1 MDINV
6 TLGERSGI
14 ANRVFM
20 ARPVIARTRITP
32 DLQVMR
38 LPSRRHIGVEL
49 QSMTPQLAEY
59 FGLSNRNGA
68 LVIFV
73 FADSPAAKAG
83 LKAGDVILS
92 AGTETVERPTDLRRV
107 LTGKSEG
114 TIELKILRDKREQTL
129 TVKLEKGASSW
140 LLEPDSHTDLAFLDG
155 FEPLTVQIPSLS
167 ISPLAVQLPKIA
179 ISPMAVRMRPMTIS
193 PLKVQVPKIDI
204 TPMAIPQV
212 ALAPMKMDVKPMAIP
227 QVTLAPMKID
237 VKPMAIPQ
245 VTLAPMKVE
254 IPKIQIK
261 PMKILVAPRRIVL

>member
-1 MDINV
+1 
-6 TLGERSGI
+6 
-14 ANRVFM
+14 
-20 ARPVIARTRITP
+20 
-32 DLQVMR
+32 
-38 LPSRRHIGVEL
+38 
-49 QSMTPQLAEY
+49 
-59 FGLSNRNGA
+59 
-68 LVIFV
+68 
-73 FADSPAAKAG
+73 
-83 LKAGDVILS
+83 
-92 AGTETVERPTDLRRV
+92 V

-140 LLEPDSHTDLAFLDG
+140 LLEPDSHSDLAFLDG

-167 ISPLAVQLPKIA
+167 ISPMAVQLPKIA

-212 ALAPMKMDVKPMAIP
+212 ALAPMK
-227 QVTLAPMKID
+227 
-237 VKPMAIPQ
+237 
-245 VTLAPMKVE
+245 VE